1 VGRMSRTKGAAGER
15 ELAKLIRSYGFEC
28 ERTGR
33 NGRTSEDVTH
43 GLPNTHVECK
53 RDERLS
59 VDAMVRQAERDAAPG
74 LVPVVAFR
82 RSRQP
87 WRVVL
92 PAAEYLRLRSLERDV
107 EIVREGMRRA
117 A

>member
-1 VGRMSRTKGAAGER
+1 MGRASRAKGSRGEL
-15 ELAKLIRSYGFEC
+15 ELARIIREHGFAC

-43 GLPNTHVECK
+43 DIPGVHLEAKRRESLALPAWLK
-53 RDERLS
+53 
-59 VDAMVRQAERDAAPG
+59 QAEGDAAPG

-82 RSRQP
+82 RSREP
-87 WRVVL
+87 WRVVVPL
-92 PAAEYLRLRSLERDV
+92 DDWLRLKQIERDSIP
-107 EIVREGMRRA
+107 ERKA